1 MKEVMEKDRQPE
13 PVTVKQ
19 ARETSHSVTMRVL
32 EFVNTGYF
40 GVYYVVLFYLYIC
53 KHYLKLNS
61 RSPKVH
67 FDLSI
72 YLTQ

>member
-32 EFVNTGYF
+32 EFVNTGYL
-40 GVYYVVLFYLYIC
+40 GVYYTLFYFYIC
-53 KHYLKLNS
+53 KNYLKLNS
-61 RSPKVH
+61 RSPKAH

-72 YLTQ
+72 LTQ